1 MAETINTLLVEIK
14 AETQKLKKGM
24 NDVNKKLGETKKK
37 TDGVQKKRRFRPGT
51 VALREIRRY
60 QNSSDLLLRKLPFQR
75 LVREVDQKTKPDHQ
89 NLCKLD

>member
-37 TDGVQKKRRFRPGT
+37 TDGVNKAFKAMSGIAATIGLGLVVNQT
-51 VALREIRRY
+51 VQTIRVDPLRI
-60 QNSSDLLLRKLPFQR
+60 
-75 LVREVDQKTKPDHQ
+75 
-89 NLCKLD
+89 